1 MAELHIEADKLE
13 KAAGKLSDLAA
24 SLQEEQAAIMR
35 IRGGIEEG
43 WKSRSSPVF
52 MEEFGQAQQYM
63 ERIRREAESLSRELN
78 GIATK
83 AREIEEQNTTGFLT
97 DS

>member
-1 MAELHIEADKLE
+1 MAELHIDADKLE

-24 SLQEEQAAIMR
+24 SLQEEQAAILR

-43 WKSRSSPVF
+43 WKSRSSSFF
-52 MEEFGQAQQYM
+52 MEEFGQAQQYI
-63 ERIRREAESLSRELN
+63 ERIRNEMESLARELN
-78 GIATK
+78 GIAAK
-83 AREIEEQNTTGFLT
+83 AREIEEQNTAGFLT